1 MPLAGAFLAPLV
13 DILVKRTNHP
23 RALDYFALAVT
34 VGSLLLVVN
43 IVMSTGGN
51 DIIIYRLGGWVSP
64 LGINLVVDGLG
75 LLIGIIVAGISTLVV
90 IYSIVF
96 MKDEGGLGQYYT
108 LMLLLTAGMLGV
120 ALTGDLFNLYVFFEI
135 MSISSYA
142 LVAFRR
148 SKISIEGSVKYLI
161 VGSLGT
167 TFILIGIALLYGITG
182 TLNIADLAG
191 KMAVVN
197 TIPASTP
204 LILIIA
210 LTLFVVGF
218 GMKIG
223 MIPFHAWLPDAY
235 QSAPSPISA
244 IMAGGTA
251 IVGVGVLL
259 RVGYLIFGAPMVG
272 PLLIGFGVVTMV
284 LGALMALV
292 QRDLKRLL
300 AYSGI
305 SQMGYILFGVGMGTA
320 LGITGGLFHM
330 LNNAIYKSLLF
341 LAAGAI
347 IYRVGTSRLDELGGI
362 GRKMPIT
369 AGVFMVGALALAGM
383 PPFNGFASK
392 LTIFL
397 AGIDAGYSILSGVA
411 AIISAVTLTYMIRAF
426 IAIFLGPTTRR
437 FAKVKEAPGAM
448 IFPMIVLAAFCILL
462 GVLPQLGF
470 DAVEPAQMI
479 LINPSNYVKEVL
491 LGV

>member
-1 MPLAGAFLAPLV
+1 
-13 DILVKRTNHP
+13 
-23 RALDYFALAVT
+23 
-34 VGSLLLVVN
+34 
-43 IVMSTGGN
+43 
-51 DIIIYRLGGWVSP
+51 
-64 LGINLVVDGLG
+64 
-75 LLIGIIVAGISTLVV
+75 
-90 IYSIVF
+90 
-96 MKDEGGLGQYYT
+96 
-108 LMLLLTAGMLGV
+108 
-120 ALTGDLFNLYVFFEI
+120 
-135 MSISSYA
+135 
-142 LVAFRR
+142 
-148 SKISIEGSVKYLI
+148 
-161 VGSLGT
+161 
-167 TFILIGIALLYGITG
+167 
-182 TLNIADLAG
+182 
-191 KMAVVN
+191 
-197 TIPASTP
+197 
-204 LILIIA
+204 
-210 LTLFVVGF
+210 
-218 GMKIG
+218 MKIG